1 MIPLL
6 TITPVRNDDLV
17 HEYKLSGQIDVSAG
31 PVLNTLSEAT
41 FSAMCVVLDF
51 SEIERI
57 NSMGLAQL
65 MKALE
70 YWRGRKIRIE
80 VRNLNRMVSMLF
92 KMTGLN
98 RYFND
103 PQVGLPE
110 DVTKPASAAQGKAEP
125 SASGQIRQIKRIRVI
140 PEQAGQSADSK
151 LEFSV
156 SLQNNQQLTGWFV
169 FNTFLQRHLEKAI
182 HIDVKQ
188 PGQIGGLS
196 QNALVFAKPFDA
208 CVLIS
213 EHRFIPVA
221 RPTNDSDEVSIIVR
235 QADAGKAIEKFAGA
249 KVVTAVE
256 TDFMYLLGRF
266 LCDEYELDSSQ
277 LQYAFTGNEIKALQ
291 TLLRGQ
297 ADLLFM
303 PKKNYHQLSRLSREG
318 TYVLEESETA
328 MSYHML
334 LVSPQYAALKSA
346 LTDTLYSMHKDE
358 KGRQV
363 LNDLGISS
371 WCAPEEDEI
380 AMLLMLYNRYAG
392 NTEACVPS

>member
-6 TITPVRNDDLV
+6 TITPVRKDDLV

-31 PVLNTLSEAT
+31 PVLNNLSEAT
-41 FSAMCVVLDF
+41 FSAICVVLDF

-70 YWRGRKIRIE
+70 FWRGRKIRIE

-103 PQVGLPE
+103 PQAGVADDIAQP
-110 DVTKPASAAQGKAEP
+110 AAQTKAEASP
-125 SASGQIRQIKRIRVI
+125 SSGQIRQIKRIRVI
-140 PEQAGQSADSK
+140 PEQAAQAADSK
-151 LEFSV
+151 LQFSV

-188 PGQIGGLS
+188 PGQIDLLS

-213 EHRFIPVA
+213 EHQFIPVA
-221 RPTNDSDEVSIIVR
+221 RPSNDSDEVSIIVR

-277 LQYAFTGNEIKALQ
+277 LQYVFTGNEIKALQ

-297 ADLLFM
+297 ADILFM

-334 LVSPQYAALKSA
+334 LVSPQHAALKNV
-346 LTDTLYSMHKDE
+346 LTDTLFDMHKDE

-363 LNDLGISS
+363 LKDLGISD
-371 WCAPEEDEI
+371 WCAPEQDEI

-392 NTEACVPS
+392 NTEACMPY

>member
-6 TITPVRNDDLV
+6 TITPIRNDDLV

-31 PVLNTLSEAT
+31 PVLTNLSEAT

-70 YWRGRKIRIE
+70 FWRGRKIRIE

-103 PQVGLPE
+103 P
-110 DVTKPASAAQGKAEP
+110 PAGVADDMAQPAAQAKAEASP
-125 SASGQIRQIKRIRVI
+125 SGQIRQIKRIRVI
-140 PEQAGQSADSK
+140 PEQAAQAADSK

-188 PGQIGGLS
+188 PGQTSQLN

-213 EHRFIPVA
+213 EHQFIPVA
-221 RPTNDSDEVSIIVR
+221 RPANDSDEVSIIVR
-235 QADAGKAIEKFAGA
+235 QADAEKALGKFAGA

-297 ADLLFM
+297 ADMLFM

-318 TYVLEESETA
+318 TYVLAESETA

-334 LVSPQYAALKSA
+334 LVSPRHAALKHA

-358 KGRQV
+358 KGSQV
-363 LNDLGISS
+363 LTDLGISS
-371 WCAPEEDEI
+371 WCEPEQDEI
-380 AMLLMLYNRYAG
+380 AMLLMLYKRYAG
-392 NTEACVPS
+392 NTEACMSS